1 MPAPTV
7 TVTVGDTP
15 RLIAFNL
22 ERLLAIE
29 EITGMTLAANLAEF
43 ASLAPDFRIEPGQDL
58 TPEQLVKLQ
67 TIATKFSLT
76 RCVRFVAACLG
87 MDVAHASA
95 AIPVERV
102 RPIFADLLPP
112 FVEAIR
118 QLNGSADA
126 GPPKA
131 PSAD

>member
-7 TVTVGDTP
+7 TITVGDTP

-29 EITGMTLAANLAEF
+29 EVTGMTLAANLAEF
-43 ASLAPDFRIEPGQDL
+43 ASLAPDFRIEPGEEP
-58 TPEQLVKLQ
+58 TPEQLAKLSEV
-67 TIATKFSLT
+67 ATRFSLT
-76 RCVRFVAACLG
+76 RCVRFVAGCLG
-87 MDVAHASA
+87 MDVARASA
-95 AIPVERV
+95 TIPVERV
-102 RPIFADLLPP
+102 RPIFAELLPP